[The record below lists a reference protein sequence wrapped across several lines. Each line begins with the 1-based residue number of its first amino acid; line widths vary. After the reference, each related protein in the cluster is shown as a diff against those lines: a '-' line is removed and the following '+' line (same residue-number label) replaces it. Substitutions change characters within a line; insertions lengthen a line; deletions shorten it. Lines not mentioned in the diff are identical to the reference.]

1 MSALLD
7 AGPGVASAP
16 APGALVGAPPR
27 RRAVFVEGLPDLS
40 GEGLGMQLAALARRC
55 LDDGDLFVAEGGAD
69 TWSKDYDVKPM
80 LLGAGQALLLQV
92 SPDAAFSF
100 VDFAIPRLKAADR
113 VPGRGFW
120 VQRGA
125 AVKVQV
131 PML

>member
-1 MSALLD
+1 M
-7 AGPGVASAP
+7 
-16 APGALVGAPPR
+16 
-27 RRAVFVEGLPDLS
+27 FVVGLPDLS

-113 VPGRGFW
+113 VPGRGLW
-120 VQRGA
+120 GQRGA